1 MTSIRRNKVIMNHKI
16 IVFTLSVSVAIFSF
30 SCKKKQEFESNA
42 ILLKKAIA
50 AGQDGYWDKAKQLA
64 FKAKEQDPKDA
75 NARTMFALA
84 LEQCEDK
91 GRAIE
96 EIKIATSLDPS
107 NFMAQYTKARLL
119 FNNEIYEDCPAPL
132 EKAKELRPNTPQVLL
147 LLAQTY
153 SMLSNYDE
161 SINNYIKLAKLPQY
175 KNSPE
180 IYNELGVLFFKKKDY
195 KKAVRLFNKAYSE
208 QPDSKVVNLNLAVFW
223 DTITMLCNG
232 NKSKAAKAAGNAV
245 KYYEAY
251 VNMIGSAPYLAI
263 RKQNIEKRIS
273 ELKKIS
279 Q

>member
-1 MTSIRRNKVIMNHKI
+1 M
-16 IVFTLSVSVAIFSF
+16 LSVTVPVFFF
-30 SCKKKQEFESNA
+30 SCKKKQEFESNT

-50 AGQDGYWDKAKQLA
+50 AGQDGYWDKAKELA
-64 FKAKEQDPKDA
+64 FKAKQQDPKDA

-107 NFMAQYTKARLL
+107 NFMAQYTKGRLL

-132 EKAKELRPNTPQVLL
+132 EKANELRPNTPQVLL
-147 LLAQTY
+147 LLARTY
-153 SMLSNYDE
+153 SMLSNYKA
-161 SINNYIKLAKLPQY
+161 SIDNYKKLAKLPQY

-180 IYNELGVLFFKKKDY
+180 IYNELGVLFFKRKKY
-195 KKAVRLFNKAYSE
+195 KIARDLFMLAHSK
-208 QPDSKVVNLNLAVFW
+208 QKDSKVINLNLAVFW
-223 DTITMLCNG
+223 DTITMHVWQNDI
-232 NKSKAAKAAGNAV
+232 SKASKPAKEAI

-263 RKQNIEKRIS
+263 RKQNIEQRIAK
-273 ELKKIS
+273 LKKIS